1 MNSIKFILNQR
12 NQSDALNY
20 IVALSKKTDK
30 KSKSLSEK
38 INDYFTALAK
48 YGLSL
53 GEPYIKHIEGELWE
67 IRPKNQRFLFAKIN
81 DGFYILSH
89 FEKKTTKTP
98 KREID
103 LAKARLKRFLEEQSN
118 EDKP

>member
-1 MNSIKFILNQR
+1 MNSIKFVLNQR
-12 NQSDALNY
+12 NKSDALNY
-20 IVALSKKTDK
+20 IIALSKKTDK
-30 KSKSLSEK
+30 KSKSLSE
-38 INDYFTALAK
+38 
-48 YGLSL
+48 
-53 GEPYIKHIEGELWE
+53 
-67 IRPKNQRFLFAKIN
+67 KIN

-103 LAKARLKRFLEEQSN
+103 LAKVRLKRFLEEQSN